1 MRSTSLVVAG
11 IAALVATSAVAA
23 DLPGRKSAPAVV
35 PQLTAVGPWTGF
47 YAGVNAGYEFG
58 SKTSSNASG
67 TITNTNNNDG
77 FIGGVQ
83 GGYDQQ
89 FGNIVAGAA
98 LDFNLTNASKTDSN
112 GKQTF
117 NGEATARARLGYL
130 VMPSMLTYG
139 TAGVAAGRFES
150 QVSGVTDT
158 KTHVGYV
165 VGAGAEY
172 RYTKNIAS
180 FVEYR
185 YTDFGQ
191 SSYNKGTASE
201 KDISTNEVRAG
212 VNYRF

>member
-47 YAGVNAGYEFG
+47 YAGVNAGYEFN
-58 SKTSSNASG
+58 STTRSNASG
-67 TITNTNNNDG
+67 TITNLNNNNG

-83 GGYDQQ
+83 AGYDQQ

-98 LDFNLTNASKTDSN
+98 LDFDLSNASKTVSSV
-112 GKQTF
+112 KQTF

-130 VMPSMLTYG
+130 VMPAMLTYA

-165 VGAGAEY
+165 VGGGAEY

-191 SSYNKGTASE
+191 KTYSKSASD
-201 KDISTNEVRAG
+201 KDISTSEVRAG